1 MQEINFPE
9 DVRKMLW
16 ILIGEMPLQA
26 RENLAYASQEL
37 YQDFGRGLRRLN
49 EEIRRSI
56 SEASTS
62 LPKDVGA
69 HYVRGL
75 SMLTDDGGVN
85 HLDRMIDQLDEIARG
100 QVDHS
105 IKIQAA
111 KWEIIAE
118 IVMLL
123 IELALLAALAAI
135 TGGTS
140 LSQMAL
146 ARARSKL
153 AVLLIVQRLL
163 RMSHLAPALTEAMS
177 EALQT
182 LAVRLA
188 QIVLNSGNRRPDG
201 IDWKDVGKAAAFG
214 AVVGA
219 LGSVLEF
226 GGNHLKNW
234 FKKSFDDFDS
244 FAKNHPNW
252 NITLNGAGELGGAFV
267 VGAVS
272 ESVGEYLVQGAFEG
286 DWDFK
291 WETFVGSGT
300 SSVFDVV
307 AGGAV
312 AGGALWLHNKFTTD
326 VDLGPLNDTSLLDA
340 GGKGGPSGSS
350 APGPGPAPAPA
361 PVPAPAPAPVPAPVV
376 PPVVAPVVPPLVSTS
391 LTDLPPAPVSV
402 STPPPVHD
410 DGVSEVSSL
419 DEESLF
425 DFSDTD
431 SVSSVTTYGSTSVP
445 HTPVGSD
452 PATASS
458 PFTAKGL
465 SPTASPGDV
474 DGVAARD
481 SDGIVPDLVG
491 TGAGFDGTDS
501 AAGPAGVTP
510 PGTPAPHTGTG
521 TGSGTGAPSAGPR
534 TVPDS
539 TGRTGD
545 PAPEAAEGAAGRITD
560 DTNTDDTTLTPS
572 PSAHADDTGTGAPRG
587 TGTRAQG
594 GAEDGTSLA
603 GLPRQDASWAQ
614 PEDGPA
620 DVLPAAPRSTTSA
633 PAPDAHGEQRLVA
646 EDDATGQDT
655 GARPDTGDV
664 PSPAVPVT
672 ATGGDTPL
680 PGAVPAPAPPTGG
693 PGFEAARA
701 AAPAVTR
708 SHVWVDPVS
717 TPPDPAR
724 PGQTTQY
731 TVRSHF
737 DARRFEYGGRWITD
751 LTVRVAAAPD
761 GLPADVWDK
770 VRSGVE
776 TYFNAPG
783 HHLADGD
790 LLHVTVEQ
798 VPSGTHPGTLDVD
811 FVGRDRQ
818 MTRTAWWAD
827 ADPIDYAHEIAHQ
840 LGLRDEARAGDPAA
854 RHRPDI
860 PGSLLGDYTRSAPD
874 GLAQGGLRGRHLALL
889 SALVG
894 DLTTASPERPAAASS
909 GRRPVTTADVHL
921 GAEPHAPRQ
930 PRAASASPSETVPPP
945 PGTASGTGITPTPD
959 AEAIPAPIPPP
970 ATPLATM
977 SGPASLPGSTS
988 SATPDSVGVD
998 RATATTGTGD
1008 ERATD
1013 ITGTGGERATAT
1025 PGTGFDRA
1033 SSTPGAGDNRASD
1046 TPRTGGDRAS
1056 DTPRTGDNPASDT
1069 PGSGD
1074 DRAGHAL
1081 PPGETTVTPLDPITT
1096 AAGTSTAPITTPAP
1110 RERHWINT
1118 HLDRTRPP
1126 RLDRTATAPAARRE
1140 PARFDD
1146 GTVMP
1151 SYADDLAS
1159 LLPAVPADQ
1168 LAELLADPV
1177 TFGQGDVALR
1187 GIPQMLAEID
1197 SLLSGDASLRPR
1209 TPGRTTPPGTGLMAD
1224 LRMTLARRPRT
1235 LTEGRAFPYTAADG
1249 RTRVLH
1255 VTARHYGNWSRFADD
1270 HGSPS
1275 KIDTMDRAT
1284 LQAGQNKGVQSVTQ
1298 LGLGGPF
1305 LGPASTLAFGG
1316 FGRLALRGGLTR
1328 KVGYG
1333 QTDQVVSQTETRTLD
1348 GSKVYLD
1355 DVFLELRVTDA
1366 DGRDVGAPAPAA
1378 ADGTGPAADPA
1389 PRPVTRSF
1397 AVRDGL
1403 MVRLPDSAVERSR
1416 PGRIPRTLALGHGS
1430 QYRLVR
1436 TEGFGPVSRI
1446 RDWAAG
1452 EIGARPGSTAYQ
1464 ELDTFF
1470 SSDSFRRH
1478 ARFLAQGR
1486 LATAPLFADDRKR
1499 TPLGF
1504 FVVERV
1510 VAEQARLIGETSQAE
1525 LRDINSSVVRNDRG
1539 LGRGVHFGVDGVVGP
1554 AFNFLDLGNGTLNLR
1569 LQFGPA
1575 FRYLF
1580 AVSQTAALGG
1590 FGALKTSGQVKGDP
1604 TGLYLVKKTVH
1615 VRRGGSS
1622 APARRF
1628 QTWSVDRM
1636 TRTEARRLAG
1646 WDDGTTLRQRH
1657 GLPEPFA
1664 PAHLTV
1670 DHPVTLG
1677 MHRVEEFAHADGRRT
1692 DGTDDR
1698 GLTLPDSFTDAV
1710 LAAVAEAYPG
1720 IVAPLDQLAPPASS
1734 GILARTRSL
1743 FTPAS
1748 ARPAGHRWSDADAYR
1763 TAVANTLEIL
1773 TALSHQSLSG
1783 GMEALISTGIRIR
1796 LAEPGTLGQ
1805 GHRYIWV
1812 HGDLTNRRYEGRQT
1826 DLRLRHGAP
1835 GGQRLDGQESR
1846 RRALAGGADLQLAF
1860 RDPDSLI
1867 NSAVGVP
1874 DNAGVLS
1881 LGWRSGVQHD
1891 DETGFGFSA
1900 TNEPTSVSTGPSH
1913 LYRYDLAL
1921 SVSHGGYWRFRGL
1934 LRGVASLGLL
1944 GTRPFVFSRPQDLL
1958 IGTTPGG
1965 AAVRGGPLT
1974 GQVLISVPDQHTPAV
1989 DPHRPGAA
1997 NPYLSLRGP
2006 LDAVPMPRDRAFALA
2021 SGDLSRPEGRAG
2033 GRGSRL
2039 FQDLQRHPF
2048 VTVGVVVPPALV
2060 DAVAGVVRGASGGA
2074 WQLTEEGAPARE
2086 AVMRAFQPQFATA
2099 HFDQSSGALG
2109 LGISGLMAKPP
2120 YATLWAT
2127 FRHYTAV
2134 TDVQVLTGPI
2144 TMDTE
2149 TVLGS
2154 GSQAAGKLGRSTVH
2168 SFGGQLTYTRP
2179 HGSGPGPVGAY
2190 GIVLNP
2196 WSESSQRNLSVS
2208 RSVVAD
2214 LNRKGFGHQVL
2225 VTGTVE
2231 HWAAMTSSLLGT
2243 AAGGRS
2249 FVPDL
2254 LAGSAGSVVRV
2265 PGGWLAHVPEKSAHR
2280 LGLIDD
2286 GLGDVPRYTRDGWS
2300 PQPWLRGNSFG
2311 TYPVNPL
2318 DPTTVLAAFQEQ
2330 VARLG
2335 LDHDAREQIRLTV
2348 TSRVLRALDRELTGS
2363 GTTSLTRS
2371 GAWGWGGVRVGSRR
2385 ARVRVELLPGTPTF
2399 EMLDHG
2405 TEMEENRRAVETV
2418 QQGAEFSSGSDI
2430 GVLVGEQVGTGN
2442 ATAVASGPTY
2452 TETGSSRRAV
2462 SAGHSVSSSTTY
2474 RAASTE
2480 PHAEIATPYRL
2491 RLTLEFDDTPADGTP
2506 GTDADNTPVRDA
2518 LRRFGGRQRVSETG
2532 DIGTLVEHVPL
2543 SLMAPDPH
2551 AQGPA
2556 PDPRLAPPDLTVTAL
2571 PRSGHRPELLGPDV
2585 RYGDGTLRPFTFP
2598 ENGFHVRR
2606 IVGLEHVHEAN
2617 ERALAEAFGIDLTA
2631 LDAGATADGDR
2642 DRLLRRARATSLTRP
2657 GSAPAQ
2663 ALEDGTTNTALSTF
2677 YDQALAPVGYRV
2689 PGLTHRNPVGTDSA
2703 HLALHARPDFGGA
2716 ELLSVA
2722 DGQKLEVLRE
2732 TAEGVSTS
2740 VSRDDTQDS
2749 ALGGGVVVRTEP
2761 TGVNQIG
2768 AAGTGPY
2775 ANDSD
2780 STPVGEDHLS
2790 SVNVKP
2796 TTGRSFLFAVPTDWL
2811 SVAEVHR
2818 GIKDAR
2824 VGRYLA
2830 GTFGIRRPGPKAV
2843 GSRTYALAWVREDVA
2858 RELGLIDGTSFP
2870 AVASQAW
2877 DAVGKATK
2885 AWADADKAYWKK
2897 RRTALRLREDLDA
2910 ARAGLTDARSRAD
2923 AAGRRLA
2930 PLLDAAD
2937 AADAAVLR
2945 AEADAGAARAT
2956 ARDLTAAA
2964 DRFEATRT
2972 ALDDALRAAE
2982 QDRARAR
2989 AMTGA
2994 AQDALTN
3001 LRGLVEL
3008 PGSEVDADTV
3018 GLAEEELRTARGDAA
3033 ALLEAADLRADS
3045 ARRAH
3050 ATAADL
3056 LATAERNATPGT
3068 PDVSPDPVRARRTAA
3083 GLVTAA
3089 DLRVAEARSRQA
3101 TAGRRL
3107 TGPARAD
3114 ADARAALEAATGRL
3128 DAAQAAFDARRAEL
3142 DALRTTAENAATEV
3156 HRVRTAADRLTRWH
3170 RLAATEEGRARLGD
3184 LPEPPPVTYTAPPA
3198 PSAAVSRAP
3207 LPRYDRDA
3215 GGAHITSPDQ
3225 VTYTLH
3231 NVPRDGD
3238 AFFHALAEGLA
3249 RTAPDVLLRHGI
3261 DPADPTTATA
3271 LRRLVAAR
3279 LADPGDADLLAA
3291 VAPDGTDRF
3300 TAAEIDATGPVPDLA
3315 PDTPGRREFDALGV
3329 VPHSVSLGDRA
3340 RAELAVAQLS
3350 RPGDAA
3356 DEAGWN
3362 NSAADLLPLLAA
3374 RTFGVDVTV
3383 VRDDGTFQRFAP
3395 GAPDGRDGSDR
3406 LRGLLD
3412 EADGP
3417 RPHVVLSLHDQHYQ
3431 LAVPTG
3437 ASTKTSTGA
3446 GPDTGSGAGVLHA
3459 APSGRLTPE
3468 VTARLYRAY
3477 ADHLFRTGQDA
3488 QDFDSVFYA
3497 FVDEQDVITSELA
3510 LHPRLRPQMERFHDE
3525 LMALRAERAATAT
3538 PITRA
3543 PGEPMRLYRK
3553 MSRSEAEQMLAGPAT
3568 SGIGAAMAYNRSDQY
3583 RKYFTSSLSHTS
3595 VFSNANA
3602 ASDDEVVVEFT
3613 LPWDGYWGFVARYGT
3628 PNQQAGAYQVRDSA
3642 LVHQERLRTG
3652 AAANFHDPQDV
3663 TDVVAGRTHHN
3674 IGIGHGNARAFA
3686 GLVTGRRV
3694 VPADEVDAAAEAAAG
3709 DVRAELRQLASDL
3722 VDRKLAAAQGRGVQ
3736 GEPFGLED
3744 AAPGGAVSDAVV
3756 PVPEAVEPPTAR
3768 ALTSGLSA
3776 LPVPELLEAVSR
3788 LSPEHRRWLAGQEE
3802 FVASVRERS
3811 SVAEFAQFGARLL
3824 VVVPGESARPVSARW
3839 EAYAQV
3845 ARMLQDPDAVAQ
3857 LLTSGASVVI
3867 LPQDVPLGAVS
3878 SFAGLHGPD
3887 GRGLDDLRGAQSGL
3901 VAAVPEENLLGETTP
3916 VGPVPHQPEGYSSAT
3931 HEIAHLIHTT
3941 ALTDADRHLISR
3953 VFQERLAAGPDAPW
3967 PDGIRRDLSGADA
3980 DNYSSTDEFEYFAQ
3994 LSNAYL
4000 GTNHGHDTTT
4010 GRPRNNGAPWV
4021 RANEPALLPLLERL
4035 YGTDP
4040 QTPHDSTA
4048 NPVTATTADN
4058 NLYEA
4063 FRDFM
4068 TGIGEGQE
4076 SAPALSAQPS
4086 PAPLVPADAASG
4098 LHAAPPGPAKQVTA
4112 DVMDAYYRAYA
4123 EFFETDSSAAHFDSG
4138 YYVFAYGQDVV
4149 VPKLATHPSML
4160 NQLRAF
4166 HDQLTRVRN
4175 EQAAE
4180 ATPIVHRDGEPMRL
4194 YRKMAAA
4201 EAAQFLGKAPT
4212 AGLNAAMAYNRSDE
4226 HRKFFTTSLSHTN
4239 VFHNQ
4244 NAASD
4249 EEVVLEFTLPWR
4261 GYWDFAAR
4269 YGTPNQ
4275 KPGAYKIRDSAL
4287 LHQEQLRLGDSAN
4300 FETQE
4305 DVDAVLTGH
4314 THHNIGIGHG
4324 NARDFG
4330 RLLTGIRQV
4339 SPQEVVRDAEA
4350 AVAAAREARRPAIDA
4365 LITERVAP
4373 LREREAATVH
4383 AAPTPA
4389 APTGP
4394 ASRFTPEVSAA
4405 FRRAYVDHFFSPA
4418 RTASDFAS
4426 VYYTFVDEQNIVT
4439 RELATDSRLLPAME
4453 KFHAE
4458 LLGVEEDRAAEATPI
4473 AHRDGEPMRL
4483 YRKMSA
4489 AEAAQFLGKAPT
4501 AGLNAA
4507 MAYNR
4512 SDEHRKWFTTSLSH
4526 TNVFHNSLS
4535 TSEQDVVLEFTLPW
4549 RGYWDFATRYGTP
4562 NQKPGAYKIRDSA
4575 LLHQE
4580 QLRLGD
4586 SANFET
4592 QEDVDAVL
4600 TGHTHHNIGIGH
4612 GNARDF
4618 GRLLTGIRQVS
4629 PQEVVQDAR
4638 AMQELLREEGRRAGH
4653 AHLQRKLDQAAG
4665 VHGEPFGPVPDGF
4678 TFAGPASDAAVHPPE
4693 SVRPEDAETLVAD
4706 LSALPV
4712 SALLEELPSL
4722 PVEHRRWLAGQEAF
4736 VASVRERSSV
4746 AEFAQFGARLLVV
4759 VPGESARP
4767 VSARW
4772 EAYAQVAR
4780 MLQDPD
4786 AVAQLLTS
4794 GASVVVLPQDVPLG
4808 AVSSF
4813 AGLHGPDGRGL
4824 DDLRGAQSGLVAAV
4838 PEENLLGETT
4848 PVGPVPHQPEGY
4860 SSATHE
4866 IAHLIHTAALTATD
4880 RHLIS
4885 RVFQE
4890 RLAAGPDAPWPDGI
4904 RRDLAGT
4911 DADNYSSTDEYE
4923 YFAQLS
4929 NAYLGTNHGHDT
4941 TTGRPRNNGAAWV
4954 HANEPDLL
4962 PLLER
4967 LYGTAPQPPHDSTAN
4982 PVTATTADNNVY
4994 EAFRDFMTGI
5004 GESDP
5009 VAEPAVAPPG
5019 PQPEP
5024 HGETGAPAD
5033 LHAAP
5038 AGPARRITADV
5049 MEAYFQAY
5057 AEFFETDGSAADFD
5071 SGYYVFAYDQDLLVD
5086 TLATHD
5092 SMREQMRPF
5101 HDRLVR
5107 IREEQAASPT
5117 PIDRQAPAPMRL
5129 YRKMSA
5135 AEAAQFLGAR
5145 DPRAGFSAAMAY
5157 NRSVEYRKFFT
5168 TSLSHTSVF
5177 SNANAASDDEVVVEF
5192 TLPWDGYWN
5201 FIGSHG
5207 TPNQQ
5212 TGAYQI
5218 RDSALVHQERLRT
5231 GPAANFRSERDVA
5244 DVLAARTHHNVG
5256 IGHGNEK
5263 EFARLVTGMR
5273 EVTPQEVEQAARDAA
5288 DAARQARRA
5297 RIDAVVAERVA
5308 PLRRREAAAVHAA
5321 PAGTVAPPPPSGE
5334 DTGGPAQASGEGL
5347 TLVDALVDAFD
5358 AHGGLPADPD
5368 GSVPVDDLDG
5378 LGVTLT
5384 SGRRAQAILLG
5395 GSLPVRDLG
5404 LTPAQHLRWLLARS
5418 AGTDGGHGGDG
5429 GEGTGGSGADTAD
5442 GTWERAVAAAAT
5454 ALGVE
5459 IVVVAPDGRPRSFG
5473 VGRHGTVR
5481 LLFDGVRYSVP
5492 KVPS

>member
-1 MQEINFPE
+1 MSGVSVQEINFPE

-37 YQDFGRGLRRLN
+37 YQDFGRGIRRLN

-69 HYVRGL
+69 QYVRGL

-146 ARARSKL
+146 ARARSRL

-188 QIVLNSGNRRPDG
+188 QIVLNSGDRKPDG

-234 FKKSFDDFDS
+234 FKNSFDDFDN
-244 FAKNHPNW
+244 FVKKHPNW

-300 SSVFDVV
+300 SSVFDVI
-307 AGGAV
+307 AGGAA
-312 AGGALWLHNKFTTD
+312 AGGALWLHHKFTTD
-326 VDLGPLNDTSLLDA
+326 TGLGDLNDTSLLDI
-340 GGKGGPSGSS
+340 GGNGGPGGSS

-361 PVPAPAPAPVPAPVV
+361 PVPAPVPSPPPTTTTTTDVPDTTVVTPPVTTVPA
-376 PPVVAPVVPPLVSTS
+376 PLVSTP
-391 LTDLPPAPVSV
+391 LTDLPAAPVST
-402 STPPPVHD
+402 STPPVHD
-410 DGVSEVSSL
+410 DGHDSASEVSSL
-419 DEESLF
+419 DDESLF

-431 SVSSVTTYGSTSVP
+431 SVSSATTYGSASVP
-445 HTPVGSD
+445 NTPVGFD

-465 SPTASPGDV
+465 SSTGSPGAL
-474 DGVAARD
+474 DGDAARD
-481 SDGIVPDLVG
+481 TDGTATDLLGSG
-491 TGAGFDGTDS
+491 TGDSTDS
-501 AAGPAGVTP
+501 AAGPTGVTA

-521 TGSGTGAPSAGPR
+521 TGTGTGAPSAGPR
-534 TVPDS
+534 TVPES
-539 TGRTGD
+539 NGRTGD
-545 PAPEAAEGAAGRITD
+545 PAPGTAEDPAGR
-560 DTNTDDTTLTPS
+560 NTDDTPTRFPS
-572 PSAHADDTGTGAPRG
+572 VHADDTGTGVPRG
-587 TGTRAQG
+587 SGAGARAQG
-594 GAEDGTSLA
+594 GAGDGTSLP
-603 GLPRQDASWAQ
+603 GPPGQDAARER
-614 PEDGPA
+614 PENGPA
-620 DVLPAAPRSTTSA
+620 DVLPAAPRTTTSA
-633 PAPDAHGEQRLVA
+633 ATPDAHGEQRTVA

-655 GARPDTGDV
+655 GARPDTDDA
-664 PSPAVPVT
+664 PSSAAPVT
-672 ATGGDTPL
+672 ATGTDTSL
-680 PGAVPAPAPPTGG
+680 SGVVPAPAPLTGG

-724 PGQTTQY
+724 PGETTQY

-737 DARRFEYGGRWITD
+737 DARRFEYDGRWITD
-751 LTVRVAAAPD
+751 LTVRVAAVPD

-798 VPSGTHPGTLDVD
+798 VPPGTHPGTLDVE

-854 RHRPDI
+854 PHRPDI
-860 PGSLLGDYTRSAPD
+860 PGSLLGDYTRPAPD

-894 DLTTASPERPAAASS
+894 DLTPASPERPAAAPS
-909 GRRPVTTADVHL
+909 GRRPVTTADVRL

-930 PRAASASPSETVPPP
+930 PQAASTGPSETVPPP
-945 PGTASGTGITPTPD
+945 GTTSGTGTTATPG
-959 AEAIPAPIPPP
+959 AEEVPAPVPPP
-970 ATPLATM
+970 ATPLATV
-977 SGPASLPGSTS
+977 SGPASTPGSTS
-988 SATPDSVGVD
+988 SAPPDSAGVG
-998 RATATTGTGD
+998 
-1008 ERATD
+1008 RATD
-1013 ITGTGGERATAT
+1013 TTGSDDAFRPGPAVHPASGTAS
-1025 PGTGFDRA
+1025 G
-1033 SSTPGAGDNRASD
+1033 
-1046 TPRTGGDRAS
+1046 
-1056 DTPRTGDNPASDT
+1056 PASDVT
-1069 PGSGD
+1069 SDPVTLTGPKSGPGPGPDD

-1081 PPGETTVTPLDPITT
+1081 PHGETTPTPL
-1096 AAGTSTAPITTPAP
+1096 APITTTSGGSSASTASTTAPAP

-1151 SYADDLAS
+1151 AYIDDLAS

-1177 TFGQGDVALR
+1177 TFGQSDVALR
-1187 GIPQMLAEID
+1187 GVPQMLAEIE

-1209 TPGRTTPPGTGLMAD
+1209 TPGRDTPPGTGLMAD

-1235 LTEGRAFPYTAADG
+1235 LTGGRAFPYTAADG

-1284 LQAGQNKGVQSVTQ
+1284 LQAGQSKGVQSVTQ

-1305 LGPASTLAFGG
+1305 LGPASALAFGG

-1366 DGRDVGAPAPAA
+1366 DGRDVGAPAAA
-1378 ADGTGPAADPA
+1378 ADGTGPAPDPA
-1389 PRPVTRSF
+1389 PQPVTRSF

-1403 MVRLPDSAVERSR
+1403 MVRLPDSAVERSG
-1416 PGRIPRTLALGHGS
+1416 PGRIPRTLALDHGS

-1470 SSDSFRRH
+1470 SSDSFQRH

-1510 VAEQARLIGETSQAE
+1510 VPEQARLIGETSQAE

-1580 AVSQTAALGG
+1580 AVSRTAALGG

-1646 WDDGTTLRQRH
+1646 WDDGTTLRQRY
-1657 GLPEPFA
+1657 GSPEPFA

-1677 MHRVEEFAHADGRRT
+1677 MHRVEELAHADGRRT
-1692 DGTDDR
+1692 DGADDR
-1698 GLTLPDSFTDAV
+1698 GLTLPDSFADAV
-1710 LAAVAEAYPG
+1710 LAAVAEEYPG
-1720 IVAPLDQLAPPASS
+1720 LVAPLDQLAPPASS

-1743 FTPAS
+1743 LAPAA
-1748 ARPAGHRWSDADAYR
+1748 ARSAGHRWSDADAYQ
-1763 TAVANTLEIL
+1763 TAVGNTLEIL

-1796 LAEPGTLGQ
+1796 LVEPGTLGQ

-1826 DLRLRHGAP
+1826 DLKLRHSAP

-1846 RRALAGGADLQLAF
+1846 KRALAGGADLQLAF
-1860 RDPDSLI
+1860 RDPDTLI
-1867 NSAVGVP
+1867 NDAVGVP

-1881 LGWRSGVQHD
+1881 LGWRSGTQHD
-1891 DETGFGFSA
+1891 DETGFGLNA
-1900 TNEPTSVSTGPSH
+1900 TNEPMSVSTGPSH

-1921 SVSHGGYWRFRGL
+1921 SVTHGGYWRFRGL

-1958 IGTTPGG
+1958 IGTTSGG
-1965 AAVRGGPLT
+1965 TAVRGGPRT

-2006 LDAVPMPRDRAFALA
+2006 LEAVPMPRDRAFALA
-2021 SGDLSRPEGRAG
+2021 SGDLSRPEGGAG

-2039 FQDLQRHPF
+2039 FQDLQKHPF
-2048 VTVGVVVPPALV
+2048 LTVGVVVPPALV
-2060 DAVAGVVRGASGGA
+2060 DAVADVVRGASGGA

-2099 HFDQSSGALG
+2099 NFDQSSGALG
-2109 LGISGLMAKPP
+2109 LGIAGLMAKPP

-2134 TDVQVLTGPI
+2134 TDVRALTGAI
-2144 TMDTE
+2144 AMDTE
-2149 TVLGS
+2149 MVLGS

-2208 RSVVAD
+2208 RSIVAD
-2214 LNRKGFGHQVL
+2214 LNLKGFGHQVL

-2243 AAGGRS
+2243 AAAGRS
-2249 FVPDL
+2249 FVPDS

-2286 GLGDVPRYTRDGWS
+2286 GLGDVPLYTRDSWS

-2311 TYPVNPL
+2311 TYPVNSL

-2335 LDHDAREQIRLTV
+2335 LDHNAREQIRLTV

-2363 GTTSLTRS
+2363 GATSLTRS

-2385 ARVRVELLPGTPTF
+2385 ARVRVELLPGTPSF

-2418 QQGAEFSSGSDI
+2418 QQGAEFSSGSDV

-2491 RLTLEFDDTPADGTP
+2491 RLTLEFDDAPAGGTP
-2506 GTDADNTPVRDA
+2506 GTGADGTPVRDA
-2518 LRRFGGRQRVSETG
+2518 LRRFGGRQRISETG
-2532 DIGTLVEHVPL
+2532 DIGTLVERVPL
-2543 SLMAPDPH
+2543 SLMAPDPD

-2556 PDPRLAPPDLTVTAL
+2556 PDPRLAPPDLTVTAR

-2606 IVGLEHVHEAN
+2606 IVGLDHVHEAN

-2631 LDAGATADGDR
+2631 LDAGTTADGDR
-2642 DRLLRRARATSLTRP
+2642 DRLLRRARATTLTRP

-2716 ELLSVA
+2716 VLLSVV

-2740 VSRDDTQDS
+2740 VSQDNTQDS
-2749 ALGGGVVVRTEP
+2749 ALGGGVMVRTEP

-2775 ANDSD
+2775 ASDSD

-2858 RELGLIDGTSFP
+2858 RELGLIDDTSFP
-2870 AVASQAW
+2870 ARAAQAW
-2877 DAVGKATK
+2877 DAVGRATK
-2885 AWADADKAYWKK
+2885 AWTDADKAYWKK

-2910 ARAGLTDARSRAD
+2910 ARAGLTDARSTAD
-2923 AAGRRLA
+2923 AAARRLA

-2945 AEADAGAARAT
+2945 AETGARTAHAT
-2956 ARDLTAAA
+2956 ARDLTDAA
-2964 DRFEATRT
+2964 DRFDTTRT
-2972 ALDDALRAAE
+2972 ALDHALRAAE
-2982 QDRARAR
+2982 QDRTRAQ
-2989 AMTGA
+2989 AMTDT
-2994 AQDALTN
+2994 AQDTLTN
-3001 LRGLVEL
+3001 LRGLAEL
-3008 PGSEVDADTV
+3008 PGSELDADAV
-3018 GLAEEELRTARGDAA
+3018 DLAEAELRTALDAA
-3033 ALLEAADLRADS
+3033 AALREAADLRADS

-3050 ATAADL
+3050 ETAVDL

-3068 PDVSPDPVRARRTAA
+3068 SDLVPDPVRARRTAA
-3083 GLVTAA
+3083 DLTTAA
-3089 DLRVAEARSRQA
+3089 DLRVSEARSRQA
-3101 TAGRRL
+3101 AAGRRL

-3128 DAAQAAFDARRAEL
+3128 DAAQAAFDARRGEL
-3142 DALRTTAENAATEV
+3142 DALRTAAENAATEV

-3198 PSAAVSRAP
+3198 PSAALPRAP
-3207 LPRYDRDA
+3207 LPRYTRDA
-3215 GGAHITSPDQ
+3215 GGTRITSPDQ
-3225 VTYTLH
+3225 ATYTLH

-3249 RTAPDVLLRHGI
+3249 RTAPDLLLRHGI
-3261 DPADPTTATA
+3261 DPAGPAVPAA
-3271 LRRLVAAR
+3271 LRRLVSAR
-3279 LADPGDADLLAA
+3279 LTDPADADLLAA
-3291 VAPDGTDRF
+3291 VAPDGNDRF

-3329 VPHSVSLGDRA
+3329 VPHSVSLSDRA

-3383 VRDDGTFQRFAP
+3383 VRDDGTFLHFTP
-3395 GAPDGRDGSDR
+3395 GAADDRDGSDR
-3406 LRGLLD
+3406 LRDLLD
-3412 EADGP
+3412 EADGR
-3417 RPHVVLSLHDQHYQ
+3417 RPHIVLSLDDQHYQ
-3431 LAVPTG
+3431 LAVPAG
-3437 ASTKTSTGA
+3437 TSTG
-3446 GPDTGSGAGVLHA
+3446 TGTDADAGVVHA

-3468 VTARLYRAY
+3468 GTARLYRAY
-3477 ADHLFRTGQDA
+3477 ADHLFR
-3488 QDFDSVFYA
+3488 
-3497 FVDEQDVITSELA
+3497 
-3510 LHPRLRPQMERFHDE
+3510 
-3525 LMALRAERAATAT
+3525 
-3538 PITRA
+3538 
-3543 PGEPMRLYRK
+3543 
-3553 MSRSEAEQMLAGPAT
+3553 
-3568 SGIGAAMAYNRSDQY
+3568 
-3583 RKYFTSSLSHTS
+3583 
-3595 VFSNANA
+3595 
-3602 ASDDEVVVEFT
+3602 
-3613 LPWDGYWGFVARYGT
+3613 
-3628 PNQQAGAYQVRDSA
+3628 
-3642 LVHQERLRTG
+3642 
-3652 AAANFHDPQDV
+3652 
-3663 TDVVAGRTHHN
+3663 
-3674 IGIGHGNARAFA
+3674 
-3686 GLVTGRRV
+3686 
-3694 VPADEVDAAAEAAAG
+3694 
-3709 DVRAELRQLASDL
+3709 
-3722 VDRKLAAAQGRGVQ
+3722 
-3736 GEPFGLED
+3736 
-3744 AAPGGAVSDAVV
+3744 
-3756 PVPEAVEPPTAR
+3756 
-3768 ALTSGLSA
+3768 
-3776 LPVPELLEAVSR
+3776 
-3788 LSPEHRRWLAGQEE
+3788 
-3802 FVASVRERS
+3802 
-3811 SVAEFAQFGARLL
+3811 
-3824 VVVPGESARPVSARW
+3824 
-3839 EAYAQV
+3839 
-3845 ARMLQDPDAVAQ
+3845 
-3857 LLTSGASVVI
+3857 
-3867 LPQDVPLGAVS
+3867 
-3878 SFAGLHGPD
+3878 
-3887 GRGLDDLRGAQSGL
+3887 
-3901 VAAVPEENLLGETTP
+3901 
-3916 VGPVPHQPEGYSSAT
+3916 
-3931 HEIAHLIHTT
+3931 
-3941 ALTDADRHLISR
+3941 
-3953 VFQERLAAGPDAPW
+3953 
-3967 PDGIRRDLSGADA
+3967 
-3980 DNYSSTDEFEYFAQ
+3980 
-3994 LSNAYL
+3994 
-4000 GTNHGHDTTT
+4000 
-4010 GRPRNNGAPWV
+4010 
-4021 RANEPALLPLLERL
+4021 
-4035 YGTDP
+4035 
-4040 QTPHDSTA
+4040 
-4048 NPVTATTADN
+4048 
-4058 NLYEA
+4058 
-4063 FRDFM
+4063 
-4068 TGIGEGQE
+4068 
-4076 SAPALSAQPS
+4076 
-4086 PAPLVPADAASG
+4086 
-4098 LHAAPPGPAKQVTA
+4098 
-4112 DVMDAYYRAYA
+4112 
-4123 EFFETDSSAAHFDSG
+4123 
-4138 YYVFAYGQDVV
+4138 
-4149 VPKLATHPSML
+4149 
-4160 NQLRAF
+4160 
-4166 HDQLTRVRN
+4166 
-4175 EQAAE
+4175 
-4180 ATPIVHRDGEPMRL
+4180 
-4194 YRKMAAA
+4194 
-4201 EAAQFLGKAPT
+4201 
-4212 AGLNAAMAYNRSDE
+4212 
-4226 HRKFFTTSLSHTN
+4226 
-4239 VFHNQ
+4239 
-4244 NAASD
+4244 
-4249 EEVVLEFTLPWR
+4249 
-4261 GYWDFAAR
+4261 
-4269 YGTPNQ
+4269 
-4275 KPGAYKIRDSAL
+4275 
-4287 LHQEQLRLGDSAN
+4287 
-4300 FETQE
+4300 
-4305 DVDAVLTGH
+4305 
-4314 THHNIGIGHG
+4314 
-4324 NARDFG
+4324 
-4330 RLLTGIRQV
+4330 
-4339 SPQEVVRDAEA
+4339 
-4350 AVAAAREARRPAIDA
+4350 
-4365 LITERVAP
+4365 
-4373 LREREAATVH
+4373 
-4383 AAPTPA
+4383 
-4389 APTGP
+4389 
-4394 ASRFTPEVSAA
+4394 
-4405 FRRAYVDHFFSPA
+4405 
-4418 RTASDFAS
+4418 
-4426 VYYTFVDEQNIVT
+4426 
-4439 RELATDSRLLPAME
+4439 
-4453 KFHAE
+4453 
-4458 LLGVEEDRAAEATPI
+4458 
-4473 AHRDGEPMRL
+4473 
-4483 YRKMSA
+4483 
-4489 AEAAQFLGKAPT
+4489 
-4501 AGLNAA
+4501 
-4507 MAYNR
+4507 
-4512 SDEHRKWFTTSLSH
+4512 
-4526 TNVFHNSLS
+4526 
-4535 TSEQDVVLEFTLPW
+4535 
-4549 RGYWDFATRYGTP
+4549 
-4562 NQKPGAYKIRDSA
+4562 
-4575 LLHQE
+4575 
-4580 QLRLGD
+4580 
-4586 SANFET
+4586 
-4592 QEDVDAVL
+4592 
-4600 TGHTHHNIGIGH
+4600 
-4612 GNARDF
+4612 
-4618 GRLLTGIRQVS
+4618 
-4629 PQEVVQDAR
+4629 
-4638 AMQELLREEGRRAGH
+4638 
-4653 AHLQRKLDQAAG
+4653 
-4665 VHGEPFGPVPDGF
+4665 
-4678 TFAGPASDAAVHPPE
+4678 
-4693 SVRPEDAETLVAD
+4693 
-4706 LSALPV
+4706 
-4712 SALLEELPSL
+4712 
-4722 PVEHRRWLAGQEAF
+4722 
-4736 VASVRERSSV
+4736 
-4746 AEFAQFGARLLVV
+4746 
-4759 VPGESARP
+4759 
-4767 VSARW
+4767 
-4772 EAYAQVAR
+4772 
-4780 MLQDPD
+4780 
-4786 AVAQLLTS
+4786 
-4794 GASVVVLPQDVPLG
+4794 
-4808 AVSSF
+4808 
-4813 AGLHGPDGRGL
+4813 
-4824 DDLRGAQSGLVAAV
+4824 
-4838 PEENLLGETT
+4838 
-4848 PVGPVPHQPEGY
+4848 
-4860 SSATHE
+4860 
-4866 IAHLIHTAALTATD
+4866 
-4880 RHLIS
+4880 
-4885 RVFQE
+4885 
-4890 RLAAGPDAPWPDGI
+4890 
-4904 RRDLAGT
+4904 
-4911 DADNYSSTDEYE
+4911 
-4923 YFAQLS
+4923 
-4929 NAYLGTNHGHDT
+4929 
-4941 TTGRPRNNGAAWV
+4941 
-4954 HANEPDLL
+4954 
-4962 PLLER
+4962 
-4967 LYGTAPQPPHDSTAN
+4967 
-4982 PVTATTADNNVY
+4982 
-4994 EAFRDFMTGI
+4994 
-5004 GESDP
+5004 
-5009 VAEPAVAPPG
+5009 
-5019 PQPEP
+5019 
-5024 HGETGAPAD
+5024 
-5033 LHAAP
+5033 
-5038 AGPARRITADV
+5038 
-5049 MEAYFQAY
+5049 
-5057 AEFFETDGSAADFD
+5057 
-5071 SGYYVFAYDQDLLVD
+5071 
-5086 TLATHD
+5086 
-5092 SMREQMRPF
+5092 
-5101 HDRLVR
+5101 
-5107 IREEQAASPT
+5107 
-5117 PIDRQAPAPMRL
+5117 
-5129 YRKMSA
+5129 
-5135 AEAAQFLGAR
+5135 
-5145 DPRAGFSAAMAY
+5145 
-5157 NRSVEYRKFFT
+5157 
-5168 TSLSHTSVF
+5168 
-5177 SNANAASDDEVVVEF
+5177 
-5192 TLPWDGYWN
+5192 
-5201 FIGSHG
+5201 
-5207 TPNQQ
+5207 
-5212 TGAYQI
+5212 
-5218 RDSALVHQERLRT
+5218 
-5231 GPAANFRSERDVA
+5231 
-5244 DVLAARTHHNVG
+5244 
-5256 IGHGNEK
+5256 
-5263 EFARLVTGMR
+5263 
-5273 EVTPQEVEQAARDAA
+5273 
-5288 DAARQARRA
+5288 
-5297 RIDAVVAERVA
+5297 
-5308 PLRRREAAAVHAA
+5308 
-5321 PAGTVAPPPPSGE
+5321 
-5334 DTGGPAQASGEGL
+5334 
-5347 TLVDALVDAFD
+5347 
-5358 AHGGLPADPD
+5358 
-5368 GSVPVDDLDG
+5368 
-5378 LGVTLT
+5378 
-5384 SGRRAQAILLG
+5384 
-5395 GSLPVRDLG
+5395 
-5404 LTPAQHLRWLLARS
+5404 
-5418 AGTDGGHGGDG
+5418 
-5429 GEGTGGSGADTAD
+5429 
-5442 GTWERAVAAAAT
+5442 
-5454 ALGVE
+5454 
-5459 IVVVAPDGRPRSFG
+5459 
-5473 VGRHGTVR
+5473 
-5481 LLFDGVRYSVP
+5481 
-5492 KVPS
+5492 

>member
-37 YQDFGRGLRRLN
+37 YQDFGRGIRRLN

-69 HYVRGL
+69 QYVRGL

-146 ARARSKL
+146 ARARSRL

-188 QIVLNSGNRRPDG
+188 QIVLNSGDRKPDG

-234 FKKSFDDFDS
+234 FKNSFDDFDS
-244 FAKNHPNW
+244 FVKNHPNW

-272 ESVGEYLVQGAFEG
+272 ESVGEYLIQGAFEG

-300 SSVFDVV
+300 SSVFDVI
-307 AGGAV
+307 AGGAA
-312 AGGALWLHNKFTTD
+312 AGGALWLHHKFNADTD
-326 VDLGPLNDTSLLDA
+326 FGDVNDTSLLGI
-340 GGKGGPSGSS
+340 GGGGGDGGPSGSTV
-350 APGPGPAPAPA
+350 PGPGPAPAP
-361 PVPAPAPAPVPAPVV
+361 VPSPLPTTTSTTTPDTTVV
-376 PPVVAPVVPPLVSTS
+376 PPPVTTVPPPVTTVPPTVVSTP
-391 LTDLPPAPVSV
+391 LTDLPAPVSA
-402 STPPPVHD
+402 STPPVHD
-410 DGVSEVSSL
+410 DGHDSASEVSSL
-419 DEESLF
+419 DDTSPS

-431 SVSSVTTYGSTSVP
+431 SVSSDTTYGSTSVP
-445 HTPVGSD
+445 RTPVGFD
-452 PATASS
+452 PAGASS
-458 PFTAKGL
+458 PLTAKGL
-465 SPTASPGDV
+465 LPSTASLGDF
-474 DGVAARD
+474 DGDTARGT
-481 SDGIVPDLVG
+481 DGIVTDLLG
-491 TGAGFDGTDS
+491 TGTGDGTDS
-501 AAGPAGVTP
+501 TAGPTGVTA

-521 TGSGTGAPSAGPR
+521 TGLGAPSAGPR
-534 TVPDS
+534 VVPES

-545 PAPEAAEGAAGRITD
+545 PTPEATEVPAGRDTD
-560 DTNTDDTTLTPS
+560 DPLTHS
-572 PSAHADDTGTGAPRG
+572 PSVHGDDTGTGVPRG
-587 TGTRAQG
+587 SGAGTRAQG
-594 GAEDGTSLA
+594 GAEDGTSLS
-603 GLPRQDASWAQ
+603 GLPGQDPSGEQ
-614 PEDGPA
+614 SEHGPA
-620 DVLPAAPRSTTSA
+620 DVLPPAPRTTTSA
-633 PAPDAHGEQRLVA
+633 ATPDAQGERRIAA
-646 EDDATGQDT
+646 EDDATGLDT
-655 GARPDTGDV
+655 DARPDIHDALHDA
-664 PSPAVPVT
+664 PSSAAPVT
-672 ATGGDTPL
+672 ATGTDTSL
-680 PGAVPAPAPPTGG
+680 SGAAPAPAPPTGG
-693 PGFEAARA
+693 PGFEAARS

-737 DARRFEYGGRWITD
+737 DARRFEYDGRWITD

-776 TYFNAPG
+776 TYFNAPE

-798 VPSGTHPGTLDVD
+798 VPPGTHPGTLDVE

-827 ADPIDYAHEIAHQ
+827 ADPVDYAHEIAHQ

-854 RHRPDI
+854 PQRPDI
-860 PGSLLGDYTRSAPD
+860 PGSLLGDYTRTATD

-894 DLTTASPERPAAASS
+894 DLTPTSPERPAAAPI
-909 GRRPVTTADVHL
+909 GRRPVTAADVHL
-921 GAEPHAPRQ
+921 GVEPHAPRQ
-930 PRAASASPSETVPPP
+930 PRTVSTNPSETVPPP
-945 PGTASGTGITPTPD
+945 GTTSGTGTHTEPGADETPAPVPADEIPTPV
-959 AEAIPAPIPPP
+959 PPP
-970 ATPLATM
+970 ATPLATV
-977 SGPASLPGSTS
+977 SGPASTPGSTS
-988 SATPDSVGVD
+988 SVVPESSG
-998 RATATTGTGD
+998 TA
-1008 ERATD
+1008 
-1013 ITGTGGERATAT
+1013 
-1025 PGTGFDRA
+1025 
-1033 SSTPGAGDNRASD
+1033 SH
-1046 TPRTGGDRAS
+1046 
-1056 DTPRTGDNPASDT
+1056 PASDAT
-1069 PGSGD
+1069 SDTVTLTGSKSVPVPVPLPGSGPVPGSGSGD
-1074 DRAGHAL
+1074 DRAEHAL
-1081 PPGETTVTPLDPITT
+1081 PHGETPPAPLAPVTTT
-1096 AAGTSTAPITTPAP
+1096 SSGSSGSGSSTTSATTRAP

-1151 SYADDLAS
+1151 AYIDDLAS
-1159 LLPAVPADQ
+1159 LLPAVPAGQ

-1177 TFGQGDVALR
+1177 TFGQSDVALR
-1187 GIPQMLAEID
+1187 GVPQMLAEVD

-1209 TPGRTTPPGTGLMAD
+1209 TPGRDTPPGTGLMAD

-1235 LTEGRAFPYTAADG
+1235 LTGGRAFPYTAADG

-1270 HGSPS
+1270 HGAPS

-1284 LQAGQNKGVQSVTQ
+1284 LQAGQSKGVQSVTQ

-1305 LGPASTLAFGG
+1305 LGPASALAFGG

-1366 DGRDVGAPAPAA
+1366 DGRDVGAPTPA
-1378 ADGTGPAADPA
+1378 ADGTGPAPDPA
-1389 PRPVTRSF
+1389 PQPVTRSF

-1403 MVRLPDSAVERSR
+1403 MVRLPDSAVERSG
-1416 PGRIPRTLALGHGS
+1416 PGRIPRTLALDHGS

-1470 SSDSFRRH
+1470 SSDSFQRH

-1510 VAEQARLIGETSQAE
+1510 VPEQARLIGETSQAE

-1590 FGALKTSGQVKGDP
+1590 FGALRTSGQVKGDP

-1615 VRRGGSS
+1615 VRRGGSG

-1677 MHRVEEFAHADGRRT
+1677 MHRVEELAHADGRRT
-1692 DGTDDR
+1692 DGADGADDQ
-1698 GLTLPDSFTDAV
+1698 GLTLPDSFADAV

-1720 IVAPLDQLAPPASS
+1720 LVAPLDQLAPPASS
-1734 GILARTRSL
+1734 GVLARARSL
-1743 FTPAS
+1743 LTPAA
-1748 ARPAGHRWSDADAYR
+1748 ARAAGHRWSDADAYR
-1763 TAVANTLEIL
+1763 TAVGNTLEIL

-1783 GMEALISTGIRIR
+1783 SMEALISTGVRIR
-1796 LAEPGTLGQ
+1796 LVEPGTLGQ

-1826 DLRLRHGAP
+1826 DLKLRHSAP

-1846 RRALAGGADLQLAF
+1846 KRALAGGVDLQLAF
-1860 RDPDSLI
+1860 RDPDTLTSG
-1867 NSAVGVP
+1867 AVGVP

-1891 DETGFGFSA
+1891 DETGFGLNA
-1900 TNEPTSVSTGPSH
+1900 TNEPMSVSTGPSH

-1921 SVSHGGYWRFRGL
+1921 SVTHGGYWRFRGL

-1944 GTRPFVFSRPQDLL
+1944 GTGPFVFSRPQDLL
-1958 IGTTPGG
+1958 IGTTSGG
-1965 AAVRGGPLT
+1965 TAVRGGPRT

-2006 LDAVPMPRDRAFALA
+2006 LEAVPMPRDRAFALA
-2021 SGDLSRPEGRAG
+2021 SGDLTRPEGRAG
-2033 GRGSRL
+2033 GRGDRL

-2048 VTVGVVVPPALV
+2048 LTIGVVVPPALV
-2060 DAVAGVVRGASGGA
+2060 DAVADVVRGASGGA

-2099 HFDQSSGALG
+2099 NFDQSSGALG
-2109 LGISGLMAKPP
+2109 LGIAGLMAKPP

-2134 TDVQVLTGPI
+2134 TDVRALTGAI
-2144 TMDTE
+2144 AMDTE

-2154 GSQAAGKLGRSTVH
+2154 GSQAAGKLGRSSVH

-2179 HGSGPGPVGAY
+2179 HGSGPGPVGTY
-2190 GIVLNP
+2190 GIVANP

-2214 LNRKGFGHQVL
+2214 LNLKGFGHQVL

-2243 AAGGRS
+2243 AAADRS
-2249 FVPDL
+2249 FIPAG
-2254 LAGSAGSVVRV
+2254 LAGSAGSVVQV

-2286 GLGDVPRYTRDGWS
+2286 GLGNVPRYTRDGWS

-2335 LDHDAREQIRLTV
+2335 LDHNAREQIRLAV

-2363 GTTSLTRS
+2363 GATSLTRS

-2385 ARVRVELLPGTPTF
+2385 ARVRVELLPGTPSF

-2405 TEMEENRRAVETV
+2405 AEMEENRRAVETV
-2418 QQGAEFSSGSDI
+2418 QEGAEFSSGSDV
-2430 GVLVGEQVGTGN
+2430 GVLVGEQVGTGDT
-2442 ATAVASGPTY
+2442 TAVASGPTW

-2491 RLTLEFDDTPADGTP
+2491 RLTLEFDDAPADGTL
-2506 GTDADNTPVRDA
+2506 GTGADGTPVRDA

-2532 DIGTLVEHVPL
+2532 DIGTLVEYVPL
-2543 SLMAPDPH
+2543 SLMAPDPD

-2556 PDPRLAPPDLTVTAL
+2556 PDPRLAPPDLTVTAR

-2606 IVGLEHVHEAN
+2606 IVGLDHVHEAN

-2631 LDAGATADGDR
+2631 LDADTTADGDR
-2642 DRLLRRARATSLTRP
+2642 DRLLHRTRATSLTRP

-2677 YDQALAPVGYRV
+2677 YDQALSPVGYRV

-2703 HLALHARPDFGGA
+2703 HLALHARPDFGA
-2716 ELLSVA
+2716 AVLLSVV
-2722 DGQKLEVLRE
+2722 DGRKLEVLRE

-2740 VSRDDTQDS
+2740 VSQDNTQDS
-2749 ALGGGVVVRTEP
+2749 ALGGGVMVRTEP

-2811 SVAEVHR
+2811 SVAEVRR
-2818 GIKDAR
+2818 GIKDTR

-2858 RELGLIDGTSFP
+2858 RELGLIDDTSFP
-2870 AVASQAW
+2870 ARAAQAW
-2877 DAVGKATK
+2877 DAVGTATK
-2885 AWADADKAYWKK
+2885 AWTDADKAYWKK
-2897 RRTALRLREDLDA
+2897 RRTAVRLREDLDA
-2910 ARAGLTDARSRAD
+2910 ARAGLTDARSTAD
-2923 AAGRRLA
+2923 AAARRLR

-2937 AADAAVLR
+2937 AADVAVLR
-2945 AEADAGAARAT
+2945 AEADARTAHTT
-2956 ARDLTAAA
+2956 ARDLTGAA
-2964 DRFEATRT
+2964 DRFDTTRT

-2982 QDRARAR
+2982 QDHARAQ
-2989 AMTGA
+2989 AMTDT
-2994 AQDALTN
+2994 AQDTLTN
-3001 LRGLVEL
+3001 LRGLAEL
-3008 PGSEVDADTV
+3008 PDPELDADAV
-3018 GLAEEELRTARGDAA
+3018 DLAEEELRTALDAA
-3033 ALLEAADLRADS
+3033 AALREAADLRADS

-3050 ATAADL
+3050 ETAVDL
-3056 LATAERNATPGT
+3056 LATAERNATPG
-3068 PDVSPDPVRARRTAA
+3068 VSDLVPDPVRARRTAA
-3083 GLVTAA
+3083 DLTTAA

-3101 TAGRRL
+3101 AAGRRL

-3128 DAAQAAFDARRAEL
+3128 DAAQAAFDARRGEL
-3142 DALRTTAENAATEV
+3142 DALRTAAEDAATEV

-3198 PSAAVSRAP
+3198 PSPARPRTP
-3207 LPRYDRDA
+3207 LPRYTRDA
-3215 GGAHITSPDQ
+3215 GGTRITSPDQ

-3249 RTAPDVLLRHGI
+3249 RTAPDLLLRHGI
-3261 DPADPTTATA
+3261 DPAGPAVPAA

-3279 LADPGDADLLAA
+3279 LTDPADADLLAA
-3291 VAPDGTDRF
+3291 LAPDGTDRF

-3315 PDTPGRREFDALGV
+3315 PGTPGRREFDALGV
-3329 VPHSVSLGDRA
+3329 VPHSVHLSDRA

-3362 NSAADLLPLLAA
+3362 TSAADLLPLLAA

-3383 VRDDGTFQRFAP
+3383 VRDDGTFLDFTP
-3395 GAPDGRDGSDR
+3395 GAPDDRDGSDR
-3406 LRGLLD
+3406 LRDLLD
-3412 EADGP
+3412 ESDGS
-3417 RPHVVLSLHDQHYQ
+3417 RPHIVLSLDDRHYR
-3431 LAVPTG
+3431 LAVPAG
-3437 ASTKTSTGA
+3437 AAAESDG
-3446 GPDTGSGAGVLHA
+3446 GVVVHA

-3477 ADHLFRTGQDA
+3477 ADHLFGAGQDA
-3488 QDFDSVFYA
+3488 QDFASVFYA
-3497 FVDEQDVITSELA
+3497 FVDEQDVVTQELA
-3510 LHPRLRPQMERFHDE
+3510 RHRGLRPQMERFHDE
-3525 LMALRAERAATAT
+3525 LAALRAERAAAPT
-3538 PITRA
+3538 PITRGS
-3543 PGEPMRLYRK
+3543 GEPMRLYRK
-3553 MSRSEAEQMLAGPAT
+3553 MSRGEAEQMLAGPAV

-3613 LPWDGYWGFVARYGT
+3613 LPWDGYWA
-3628 PNQQAGAYQVRDSA
+3628 
-3642 LVHQERLRTG
+3642 
-3652 AAANFHDPQDV
+3652 
-3663 TDVVAGRTHHN
+3663 
-3674 IGIGHGNARAFA
+3674 
-3686 GLVTGRRV
+3686 
-3694 VPADEVDAAAEAAAG
+3694 
-3709 DVRAELRQLASDL
+3709 
-3722 VDRKLAAAQGRGVQ
+3722 
-3736 GEPFGLED
+3736 
-3744 AAPGGAVSDAVV
+3744 
-3756 PVPEAVEPPTAR
+3756 
-3768 ALTSGLSA
+3768 
-3776 LPVPELLEAVSR
+3776 
-3788 LSPEHRRWLAGQEE
+3788 
-3802 FVASVRERS
+3802 
-3811 SVAEFAQFGARLL
+3811 
-3824 VVVPGESARPVSARW
+3824 
-3839 EAYAQV
+3839 
-3845 ARMLQDPDAVAQ
+3845 
-3857 LLTSGASVVI
+3857 
-3867 LPQDVPLGAVS
+3867 
-3878 SFAGLHGPD
+3878 
-3887 GRGLDDLRGAQSGL
+3887 
-3901 VAAVPEENLLGETTP
+3901 
-3916 VGPVPHQPEGYSSAT
+3916 
-3931 HEIAHLIHTT
+3931 
-3941 ALTDADRHLISR
+3941 
-3953 VFQERLAAGPDAPW
+3953 
-3967 PDGIRRDLSGADA
+3967 
-3980 DNYSSTDEFEYFAQ
+3980 
-3994 LSNAYL
+3994 
-4000 GTNHGHDTTT
+4000 
-4010 GRPRNNGAPWV
+4010 
-4021 RANEPALLPLLERL
+4021 
-4035 YGTDP
+4035 
-4040 QTPHDSTA
+4040 
-4048 NPVTATTADN
+4048 
-4058 NLYEA
+4058 
-4063 FRDFM
+4063 
-4068 TGIGEGQE
+4068 
-4076 SAPALSAQPS
+4076 
-4086 PAPLVPADAASG
+4086 
-4098 LHAAPPGPAKQVTA
+4098 
-4112 DVMDAYYRAYA
+4112 
-4123 EFFETDSSAAHFDSG
+4123 
-4138 YYVFAYGQDVV
+4138 
-4149 VPKLATHPSML
+4149 
-4160 NQLRAF
+4160 
-4166 HDQLTRVRN
+4166 
-4175 EQAAE
+4175 
-4180 ATPIVHRDGEPMRL
+4180 
-4194 YRKMAAA
+4194 
-4201 EAAQFLGKAPT
+4201 
-4212 AGLNAAMAYNRSDE
+4212 
-4226 HRKFFTTSLSHTN
+4226 
-4239 VFHNQ
+4239 
-4244 NAASD
+4244 
-4249 EEVVLEFTLPWR
+4249 
-4261 GYWDFAAR
+4261 
-4269 YGTPNQ
+4269 
-4275 KPGAYKIRDSAL
+4275 
-4287 LHQEQLRLGDSAN
+4287 
-4300 FETQE
+4300 
-4305 DVDAVLTGH
+4305 
-4314 THHNIGIGHG
+4314 
-4324 NARDFG
+4324 
-4330 RLLTGIRQV
+4330 
-4339 SPQEVVRDAEA
+4339 
-4350 AVAAAREARRPAIDA
+4350 
-4365 LITERVAP
+4365 
-4373 LREREAATVH
+4373 
-4383 AAPTPA
+4383 
-4389 APTGP
+4389 
-4394 ASRFTPEVSAA
+4394 
-4405 FRRAYVDHFFSPA
+4405 
-4418 RTASDFAS
+4418 
-4426 VYYTFVDEQNIVT
+4426 
-4439 RELATDSRLLPAME
+4439 
-4453 KFHAE
+4453 
-4458 LLGVEEDRAAEATPI
+4458 
-4473 AHRDGEPMRL
+4473 
-4483 YRKMSA
+4483 
-4489 AEAAQFLGKAPT
+4489 
-4501 AGLNAA
+4501 
-4507 MAYNR
+4507 
-4512 SDEHRKWFTTSLSH
+4512 
-4526 TNVFHNSLS
+4526 
-4535 TSEQDVVLEFTLPW
+4535 
-4549 RGYWDFATRYGTP
+4549 
-4562 NQKPGAYKIRDSA
+4562 
-4575 LLHQE
+4575 
-4580 QLRLGD
+4580 
-4586 SANFET
+4586 
-4592 QEDVDAVL
+4592 
-4600 TGHTHHNIGIGH
+4600 
-4612 GNARDF
+4612 
-4618 GRLLTGIRQVS
+4618 
-4629 PQEVVQDAR
+4629 
-4638 AMQELLREEGRRAGH
+4638 
-4653 AHLQRKLDQAAG
+4653 
-4665 VHGEPFGPVPDGF
+4665 
-4678 TFAGPASDAAVHPPE
+4678 
-4693 SVRPEDAETLVAD
+4693 
-4706 LSALPV
+4706 
-4712 SALLEELPSL
+4712 
-4722 PVEHRRWLAGQEAF
+4722 
-4736 VASVRERSSV
+4736 
-4746 AEFAQFGARLLVV
+4746 
-4759 VPGESARP
+4759 
-4767 VSARW
+4767 
-4772 EAYAQVAR
+4772 
-4780 MLQDPD
+4780 
-4786 AVAQLLTS
+4786 
-4794 GASVVVLPQDVPLG
+4794 
-4808 AVSSF
+4808 
-4813 AGLHGPDGRGL
+4813 
-4824 DDLRGAQSGLVAAV
+4824 
-4838 PEENLLGETT
+4838 
-4848 PVGPVPHQPEGY
+4848 
-4860 SSATHE
+4860 
-4866 IAHLIHTAALTATD
+4866 
-4880 RHLIS
+4880 
-4885 RVFQE
+4885 
-4890 RLAAGPDAPWPDGI
+4890 
-4904 RRDLAGT
+4904 
-4911 DADNYSSTDEYE
+4911 
-4923 YFAQLS
+4923 
-4929 NAYLGTNHGHDT
+4929 
-4941 TTGRPRNNGAAWV
+4941 
-4954 HANEPDLL
+4954 
-4962 PLLER
+4962 
-4967 LYGTAPQPPHDSTAN
+4967 
-4982 PVTATTADNNVY
+4982 
-4994 EAFRDFMTGI
+4994 
-5004 GESDP
+5004 
-5009 VAEPAVAPPG
+5009 
-5019 PQPEP
+5019 
-5024 HGETGAPAD
+5024 
-5033 LHAAP
+5033 
-5038 AGPARRITADV
+5038 
-5049 MEAYFQAY
+5049 
-5057 AEFFETDGSAADFD
+5057 
-5071 SGYYVFAYDQDLLVD
+5071 
-5086 TLATHD
+5086 
-5092 SMREQMRPF
+5092 
-5101 HDRLVR
+5101 
-5107 IREEQAASPT
+5107 
-5117 PIDRQAPAPMRL
+5117 
-5129 YRKMSA
+5129 
-5135 AEAAQFLGAR
+5135 
-5145 DPRAGFSAAMAY
+5145 
-5157 NRSVEYRKFFT
+5157 
-5168 TSLSHTSVF
+5168 
-5177 SNANAASDDEVVVEF
+5177 
-5192 TLPWDGYWN
+5192 
-5201 FIGSHG
+5201 
-5207 TPNQQ
+5207 
-5212 TGAYQI
+5212 
-5218 RDSALVHQERLRT
+5218 
-5231 GPAANFRSERDVA
+5231 
-5244 DVLAARTHHNVG
+5244 
-5256 IGHGNEK
+5256 
-5263 EFARLVTGMR
+5263 
-5273 EVTPQEVEQAARDAA
+5273 
-5288 DAARQARRA
+5288 
-5297 RIDAVVAERVA
+5297 
-5308 PLRRREAAAVHAA
+5308 
-5321 PAGTVAPPPPSGE
+5321 
-5334 DTGGPAQASGEGL
+5334 
-5347 TLVDALVDAFD
+5347 
-5358 AHGGLPADPD
+5358 
-5368 GSVPVDDLDG
+5368 
-5378 LGVTLT
+5378 
-5384 SGRRAQAILLG
+5384 
-5395 GSLPVRDLG
+5395 
-5404 LTPAQHLRWLLARS
+5404 
-5418 AGTDGGHGGDG
+5418 
-5429 GEGTGGSGADTAD
+5429 
-5442 GTWERAVAAAAT
+5442 
-5454 ALGVE
+5454 
-5459 IVVVAPDGRPRSFG
+5459 
-5473 VGRHGTVR
+5473 
-5481 LLFDGVRYSVP
+5481 
-5492 KVPS
+5492 